1 MTTLQNLR
9 WRRKKNVS
17 QVEEIKE
24 EEPQWEVDDGNEAE
38 EFDADKGMKMVF
50 IFSCFYL

>member
-1 MTTLQNLR
+1 MTKLQNLR

-17 QVEEIKE
+17 QGEEMKE

-38 EFDADKGMKMVF
+38 EFDADKGMMKVF
-50 IFSCFYL
+50 

>member
-1 MTTLQNLR
+1 MKKLQNLR

-24 EEPQWEVDDGNEAE
+24 EEWEVDDGNKAE
-38 EFDADKGMKMVF
+38 EFDADLRR
-50 IFSCFYL
+50 C

>member
-1 MTTLQNLR
+1 M
-9 WRRKKNVS
+9 NVAIETKSSSS
-17 QVEEIKE
+17 QEDEKE

-50 IFSCFYL
+50 